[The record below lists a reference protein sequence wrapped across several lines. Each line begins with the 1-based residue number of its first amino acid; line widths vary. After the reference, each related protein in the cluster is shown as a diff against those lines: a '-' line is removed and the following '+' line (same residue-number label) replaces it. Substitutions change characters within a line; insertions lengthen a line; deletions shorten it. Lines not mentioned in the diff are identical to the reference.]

1 MKKGFI
7 ALIPLFAAAVLISI
21 ASIGGVA
28 SQRNKPLDAGSILS
42 SSNSSGSDE
51 DNDEDEDKSGKSE
64 SRSQKSET
72 KTKFEQK
79 SENAKSKSETKI
91 EQENDKLKIKTKN
104 KVEGGIEE
112 EFEFEV
118 EDDDE
123 ELEIED
129 EDEDDDENDDD
140 EGTPSA
146 TSSARQGRKIRSNF
160 PITVNPLTGEKTVTT
175 PSGIKIVILPDV
187 AIQNMINAG
196 FPVVLP
202 PAPPPSPPEG
212 TQSATQSAPLPTGT
226 DEGAVTLTEFEGQ
239 LAYEIPAV
247 KPQKFLGVL
256 KVDVKVKGIVSA
268 QSGSILKVQKSLFDS
283 ILDLLSF

>member
-28 SQRNKPLDAGSILS
+28 SQRNKPLEAGSILS
-42 SSNSSGSDE
+42 SSNFNESDE
-51 DNDEDEDKSGKSE
+51 NNDENEDKSGKSE
-64 SRSQKSET
+64 SSSQKSGA

-118 EDDDE
+118 DD
-123 ELEIED
+123 ED
-129 EDEDDDENDDD
+129 EDEDENDDDND

-187 AIQNMINAG
+187 AIQNMIDAG

-212 TQSATQSAPLPTGT
+212 TQSATQSAPSTTGT